1 LSAKHTP
8 GPWVVRGADTY
19 RWQIEHGDVKAAT
32 VVARVT
38 TPRKGGTDASDA
50 NAHLIAAAPDM
61 LDVLESILCDSYI
74 CDAIRESGNRG
85 VIDDVRAAIKK
96 ARGEK

>member
-1 LSAKHTP
+1 VGGGVVTTNKHTP

-19 RWQIEHGDVKAAT
+19 RWQIEHGEVKTAT
-32 VVARVT
+32 VVARIT
-38 TPRKGGTDASDA
+38 TPRKGGAEASDA

-61 LDVLESILCDSYI
+61 LEALEAAIGYI
-74 CDAIRESGNRG
+74 PDADLAERA
-85 VIDDVRAAIKK
+85 RAAIRK

>member
-1 LSAKHTP
+1 VVSAKHTP

-19 RWQIEHGDVKAAT
+19 RWQIEHGDVKTAT

-38 TPRKGGTDASDA
+38 TPPKGGTDASDA

-61 LDVLESILCDSYI
+61 LEALEDAVEAATWDRDVEIPSSLRDQMI
-74 CDAIRESGNRG
+74 
-85 VIDDVRAAIKK
+85 AAIKK

>member
-1 LSAKHTP
+1 MSGHTP

-19 RWQIEHGDVKAAT
+19 RWQIEHGEVKTAT
-32 VVARVT
+32 VVARIT
-38 TPRKGGTDASDA
+38 TPRKGGAEASDA

-61 LDVLESILCDSYI
+61 LEAAEALIHRV
-74 CDAIRESGNRG
+74 AIPHDCPERIAL
-85 VIDDVRAAIKK
+85 VAAIKK